1 METYKVKIRE
11 IYEHVVEVKANSSTE
26 ALKKAKKIYEE
37 DYEKEGY
44 TFVAD
49 ATTLE
54 KTDYCLIK

>member
-11 IYEHVVEVKANSSTE
+11 TYSYVVEVEANGSTE
-26 ALKKAKKIYEE
+26 AFNKVKKIYKD
-37 DYEKEGY
+37 DYEKDEY

-54 KTDYCLIK
+54 KIDYCLIK

>member
-1 METYKVKIRE
+1 METYKVKIQE
-11 IYEHVVEVKANSSTE
+11 TYSYVVEVEANGSTE
-26 ALKKAKKIYEE
+26 AFKKAKKIYKE

-54 KTDYCLIK
+54 KTNYCLIE